1 MHFSFW
7 EKAGFA
13 LLMTAWVVWGSNQIG
28 DMLVHAD
35 VLQEDAFKIE
45 VAEKAGDAGAGGE
58 QKAEES
64 ALTLLASVTSD
75 KGESVFK
82 KCAGCHTIEKGGAHK
97 VGPNLWGTLG
107 GNKAHAGDY
116 AYSDAIKGLGGT
128 WSYEDMDHFLKNPK
142 AFAAGTK
149 MTFAGLSKASD
160 RAAVILYLRDKNDN
174 PPPLP

>member
-35 VLQEDAFKIE
+35 ALHEDAFKIE
-45 VAEKAGDAGAGGE
+45 VAEKTGGEAAGGE

-64 ALTLLASVTSD
+64 ALTLLASASSD
-75 KGESVFK
+75 KGAKVFK
-82 KCAGCHTIEKGGAHK
+82 KCAGCHTIDKGGPNK
-97 VGPNLWGTLG
+97 VGPNLWGVLG
-107 GNKAHAGDY
+107 GNKGHAGDF

-128 WSYEDMDHFLKNPK
+128 WSYEDMDHFLKSPK

-160 RAAVILYLRDKNDN
+160 RAAVILYLRDNNDN

>member
-35 VLQEDAFKIE
+35 ALQEDAYKIE
-45 VAEKAGDAGAGGE
+45 VAEKSGGDAAGGE

-64 ALTLLASVTSD
+64 ALTLLASANSGD
-75 KGESVFK
+75 GEKVFK
-82 KCAGCHTIEKGGAHK
+82 KCVSCHTIEKGGANK

-107 GNKAHAGDY
+107 GNKAHIGSY
-116 AYSDAIKGLGGT
+116 AYSDAIKNLGGT
-128 WSYEDMDHFLKNPK
+128 WSYEDMDHFLKSPRS
-142 AFAAGTK
+142 FASGTK

-160 RAAVILYLRDKNDN
+160 RAAVILYLRENSDN